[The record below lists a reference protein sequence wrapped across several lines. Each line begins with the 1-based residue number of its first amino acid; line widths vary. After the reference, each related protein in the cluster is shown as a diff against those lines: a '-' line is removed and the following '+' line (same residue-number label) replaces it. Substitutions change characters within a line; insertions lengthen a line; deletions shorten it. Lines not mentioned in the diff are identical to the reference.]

1 DKLVYSYDH
10 DQDNVN
16 DRWVRDLDD
25 LQAPA
30 VRVTTQLAG
39 AQTIRTRWS
48 DDYSQLLYWTGP
60 GVFGELYMVE
70 FDGATPSAP
79 ILLNPPEQ
87 PVLVNSFQFE
97 QLGRVLFRSG
107 SGNDVVGIGRVEVA
121 GGLAGSVEVVS
132 ESLPPGAE
140 IDSFIRRSDRLV
152 YQVSDPGTQ

>member
-1 DKLVYSYDH
+1 
-10 DQDNVN
+10 
-16 DRWVRDLDD
+16 
-25 LQAPA
+25 
-30 VRVTTQLAG
+30 
-39 AQTIRTRWS
+39 
-48 DDYSQLLYWTGP
+48 TGS

-97 QLGRVLFRSG
+97 QLGRVLFRFG

-152 YQVSDPGTQ
+152 YQVSDPGTQTFWLSLVDLGGPVASEPVHIIEGLTHYANVFFVPELTSRLVLTEGSGA